1 MFYNDRLSGKEGKK
15 RTAIIV
21 CIIVVIIAWLVLVI
35 RINTIFPRKK
45 IEKCGYGQWINY
57 TPDIEDVITA
67 DVSISPV
74 ACKMY
79 DRESILKEYTKE
91 QLGVFSVGKDDMD
104 YLVFTID
111 IKNNAQEAVSIN
123 RLITFFFYCTEFNGD
138 SNSLEK
144 MNIDINSVE
153 AGEIQRVQLVTS
165 IRHDDVWKINSRQR
179 YAESDVYIIMS
190 QYPLE
195 RRMVFYIEQL

>member
-79 DRESILKEYTKE
+79 DRESIKRVYKGTAWSI
-91 QLGVFSVGKDDMD
+91 FS
-104 YLVFTID
+104 
-111 IKNNAQEAVSIN
+111 
-123 RLITFFFYCTEFNGD
+123 
-138 SNSLEK
+138 
-144 MNIDINSVE
+144 
-153 AGEIQRVQLVTS
+153 GER
-165 IRHDDVWKINSRQR
+165 
-179 YAESDVYIIMS
+179 
-190 QYPLE
+190 
-195 RRMVFYIEQL
+195 